1 MFMFP
6 KMEKTARVLVPLGFM
21 KPKVWPQVVHSLS
34 SLYTDGVSGPGGGI
48 VRYAVAE
55 IRGDWKWQAD
65 FGLNSHAH
73 IFKIIFGWT
82 ILYFWY
88 LLIPSSNKYNT
99 WAH

>member
-1 MFMFP
+1 
-6 KMEKTARVLVPLGFM
+6 M

-73 IFKIIFGWT
+73 IFKIFGWT